1 MIRLKYNFI
10 NRKVAP
16 LLQDEL
22 CNIIYLYYGKDL
34 TELHE

>member
-16 LLQDEL
+16 LLQDDL
-22 CNIIYLYYGKDL
+22 WNIIYKYFGKDL